1 MPQHGSPLVG
11 RRIGPYRIVSH
22 LGTGGMGEVY
32 RGTDESLGRDVAIKV
47 LPHLFSGD
55 PDRLARFKREARVLA
70 ALNHPNIGVIY
81 GYEEEDDVRALI
93 LELIEGPTLA
103 DHIDSGRVETAEAL
117 TIGAQIADAL
127 EAAHEKGVIHRDLKP
142 ANIKLTADG
151 RVKVLDFGL
160 AKTFAVSPSADS
172 NVVTA
177 SAEVTQAGRVVGTTT
192 YMSPEQTRGGNVD
205 KRTDIWAFGCVLF
218 EMLTGRKPFGG
229 QSLSEVFAAILERE
243 PDWGALPVDTPPRIR
258 QLLGRCLEKNL
269 RHRLRDIGDARIEL
283 NDVLKGTPARDPSQ
297 TWRRRGRHVITAI
310 AAVAVAV
317 AGLWLA
323 FFRNHTPPST
333 VAERRLSDG
342 NRPSLNEEANTYYE
356 RALVFGGT
364 GSANPDKARQMIER
378 ALQLDSTFA
387 AARAEY
393 AFSDVV
399 AIVNGR
405 SNDANLFYKAETE
418 VRHALRDDPRC
429 GRAHSVLA
437 LIYLL
442 QGRKELVPNEVDQ
455 ALKENP
461 SDSTAHSWLLDYHR
475 LNGDYDKAREQA
487 EWLVREWKAFW
498 PGHLQFGELLREQG
512 DTAGAV
518 HRHEQVLEQDSQNVD
533 ALAALTRAYID
544 AADLQKAR
552 QTLNRANPAQRQNF
566 ALRQQRAILLAL
578 EHRTHEAVK
587 EMDAALETYAGMQI
601 FGPAYAADFYAA
613 MGDANRALQWLERA
627 VRMGDDRE
635 AYLRR
640 NPLLNSL
647 RGDARFQQIVE
658 AVAYRRQQRAA
669 R

>member
-1 MPQHGSPLVG
+1 MAHDPSSLVG
-11 RRIGPYRIVSH
+11 RRIGPYRIVSL
-22 LGTGGMGEVY
+22 LGAGGMGEVY
-32 RGTDESLGRDVAIKV
+32 RASDESLGREVAIKI
-47 LPHLFSGD
+47 LPHSFSGD
-55 PDRLARFKREARVLA
+55 ADRLARFKREARVLA

-81 GYEEEDDVRALI
+81 GYEEEDDIRALI

-103 DHIDSGRVETAEAL
+103 DHIDSGRLETTDAL
-117 TIGAQIADAL
+117 TIGFQIAEAL

-142 ANIKLTADG
+142 ANIKLTSNG

-160 AKTFAVSPSADS
+160 AKTFAVSPAADS

-177 SAEVTQAGRVVGTTT
+177 TAEVTQPGRILGTTI
-192 YMSPEQTRGGNVD
+192 YMSPEQARGGNVD
-205 KRTDIWAFGCVLF
+205 KRTDIWAFGCVLY
-218 EMLTGRKPFGG
+218 EMLTGRTPFGAR
-229 QSLSEVFAAILERE
+229 SLSEIFAAILERE
-243 PDWGALPVDTPPRIR
+243 PTWDALPANTPPRVR
-258 QLLGRCLEKNL
+258 QLLERCLEKNP
-269 RHRLRDIGDARIEL
+269 RHRLRDIGDARLEL
-283 NDVLKGTPARDPSQ
+283 NDVLRGTPAHEPSRA
-297 TWRRRGRHVITAI
+297 WHARGRYVITAT
-310 AAVAVAV
+310 AALAVAV
-317 AGLWLA
+317 AGIWLG
-323 FFRNHTPPST
+323 FFREHTAPST
-333 VAERRLSDG
+333 VAERRLRDG

-356 RALVFGGT
+356 RALVFGGI

-442 QGRKELVPNEVDQ
+442 QGRKELVPKEVDQ
-455 ALKENP
+455 ALKDNP
-461 SDSTAHSWLLDYHR
+461 SDATAHSWLLDYHR

-487 EWLVREWKAFW
+487 EWLVREWKVFW

-518 HRHEQVLEQDSQNVD
+518 QRHEQVLEQDSQNVD

-552 QTLNRANPAQRQNF
+552 QTLNRANSAQRQNY

-578 EHRTHEAVK
+578 EHRTREAVQGDGRRPGDICR
-587 EMDAALETYAGMQI
+587 DADL
-601 FGPAYAADFYAA
+601 
-613 MGDANRALQWLERA
+613 RSR
-627 VRMGDDRE
+627 VRRG
-635 AYLRR
+635 
-640 NPLLNSL
+640 SL
-647 RGDARFQQIVE
+647 CRYG
-658 AVAYRRQQRAA
+658 
-669 R
+669 